1 MTSSSS
7 SKQRVRKNL
16 ISTSEFAVLQ
26 TLQQR
31 STTTDEATSE
41 VGDIAS
47 AIGIRD
53 NDEVWR
59 ALYSLEGKNLV
70 KPYPAGDFTS
80 HHWAITDVGVKAV
93 ELLNN

>member
-1 MTSSSS
+1 MSSFSS

-16 ISTSEFAVLQ
+16 ISSSELAVLR
-26 TLQQR
+26 TLRHR
-31 STTTDEATSE
+31 STEADEATSE
-41 VGDIAS
+41 VADIAS
-47 AIGIRD
+47 AIGIHD

-80 HHWAITDVGVKAV
+80 HHWAITDIGVKAV
-93 ELLNN
+93 ELLNI